1 MKRKLIS
8 LSISMLLAIAGFAQS
23 PQALSYQALLRDGAN
38 QIIANSAVSTQ
49 ISILQGAV
57 DGTAVYVE
65 THDLTTNANGLISTQ
80 IGHGT
85 LVSGTFDA
93 IDWANGPFFIKTETD
108 PDGGTNYTIENT
120 SQVLSV
126 PYALHS
132 NRASLA
138 DTATFASKADTANI
152 ALLAEMLSGGISA
165 EYILDLN
172 QRLMQLE
179 PDPQIG
185 DYRYGGIVFWIDPLN
200 PKHGMVISIEN
211 LAENT
216 KVNWSAGANQV
227 TGATSEAFGEGY
239 ANTEKIIAAHGEGN
253 YAAWICHT
261 YKKGIYDNWALPSVD
276 ECAEVYKNIALIN
289 EACVANGG
297 IAISSQVFWTSCES
311 GKDYAKTKYMTSTGG
326 GGGVKVGYPHRV
338 RAIRAF

>member
-1 MKRKLIS
+1 MY
-8 LSISMLLAIAGFAQS
+8 AIR
-23 PQALSYQALLRDGAN
+23 SY
-38 QIIANSAVSTQ
+38 
-49 ISILQGAV
+49 
-57 DGTAVYVE
+57 
-65 THDLTTNANGLISTQ
+65 
-80 IGHGT
+80 
-85 LVSGTFDA
+85 
-93 IDWANGPFFIKTETD
+93 
-108 PDGGTNYTIENT
+108 
-120 SQVLSV
+120 
-126 PYALHS
+126 YA
-132 NRASLA
+132 
-138 DTATFASKADTANI
+138 
-152 ALLAEMLSGGISA
+152 
-165 EYILDLN
+165 
-172 QRLMQLE
+172 
-179 PDPQIG
+179 
-185 DYRYGGIVFWIDPLN
+185 
-200 PKHGMVISIEN
+200 KHGMVISIEN

-338 RAIRAF
+338 RAIRAS